1 MLPYYLYLWYIFLY
15 DTNIYITVYDKE
27 NAKRSEDAVE
37 MPPEHAS

>member
-1 MLPYYLYLWYIFLY
+1 MKNGVLSSDNTIR
-15 DTNIYITVYDKE
+15 IYITVYDKE